1 MKYSDM
7 SEAQKAAFRDILGTI
22 INIKSQ
28 EEQKYI
34 HDGYRLLVLGNGAG
48 IAILAAFM
56 GSLASHGNKISG
68 LIIPLTLF
76 TIGVVLA
83 ALTYVPLIA
92 VSNQA
97 TINATNQI
105 TDFFLNKKDVEELQ
119 GYGFT
124 KKGRFILAVLLGG
137 SFIIFCVGIYMCL
150 SLLNGL

>member
-1 MKYSDM
+1 M
-7 SEAQKAAFRDILGTI
+7 SEAQQAAFRDFLGTV

-48 IAILAAFM
+48 IAILATFM

-68 LIIPLTLF
+68 LIVPLTLF
-76 TIGVVLA
+76 TMGVVLA

-97 TINATNQI
+97 TVNVTNQV
-105 TDFFLNKKDVEELQ
+105 TEFFLNKKDVEALQ

-124 KKGRFILAVLLGG
+124 KKGRLILAILLVG
-137 SFIIFCVGIYMCL
+137 SFIMFCVGTYMCL

>member
-22 INIKSQ
+22 IKIKSQ

-48 IAILAAFM
+48 TAILATFM
-56 GSLASHGNKISG
+56 GSLASHGSKISG

-97 TINATNQI
+97 TINVTNQI
-105 TDFFLNKKDVEELQ
+105 TDFFWIKKMLKRCKDMVLQ
-119 GYGFT
+119 
-124 KKGRFILAVLLGG
+124 KGGVLFSRFCWVDPSLYFVSVYI
-137 SFIIFCVGIYMCL
+137 CVCPC
-150 SLLNGL
+150 

>member
-92 VSNQA
+92 VSN
-97 TINATNQI
+97 
-105 TDFFLNKKDVEELQ
+105 
-119 GYGFT
+119 
-124 KKGRFILAVLLGG
+124 
-137 SFIIFCVGIYMCL
+137 
-150 SLLNGL
+150 